1 MIWRKRETEKYEDV
15 IPRVII
21 YSYDVSVHL
30 KDGMVIEGIMK
41 SDSDIVATNMIETR
55 SLCNIESKDGKS
67 RYWIPYD
74 NIAYIEKTERHGV
87 PVR

>member
-1 MIWRKRETEKYEDV
+1 MIWRKKETEKHEDV
-15 IPRVII
+15 RPAVVVH
-21 YSYDVSVHL
+21 SYNVSVHL
-30 KDGMVIEGIMK
+30 KDGTVIEGIMK

-55 SLCNIESKDGKS
+55 SLCNIESKDGES

-74 NIAYIEKTERHGV
+74 NIAYIEKTKRHGV